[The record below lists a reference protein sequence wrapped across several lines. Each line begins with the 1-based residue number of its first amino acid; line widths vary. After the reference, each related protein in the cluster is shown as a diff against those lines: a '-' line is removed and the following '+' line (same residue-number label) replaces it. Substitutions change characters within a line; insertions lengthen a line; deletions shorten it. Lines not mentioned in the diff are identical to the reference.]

1 MEDKKTI
8 VNKTS
13 DIMSQCLNINNA
25 YKVKHKELQEVFNAY
40 KKLKQAGKEG
50 CYEGDLEVQLKQ
62 ISDEMEN
69 KIISKKTFQRLLEE
83 QAGIMKEFNK
93 INSEISRLYP
103 DL

>member
-1 MEDKKTI
+1 MEDKSL

-40 KKLKQAGKEG
+40 KKLKKAGKEG
-50 CYEGDLEVQLKQ
+50 CDDGDLEDQLKQ
-62 ISDEMEN
+62 ISDDMEN
-69 KIISKKTFQRLLEE
+69 KIISKKTFQRLLEQ
-83 QAGIMKEFNK
+83 QAVIMKDFNK
-93 INSEISRLYP
+93 INGEISRQYP

>member
-1 MEDKKTI
+1 MEDKSL

-40 KKLKQAGKEG
+40 KKLKKAGNEG

-62 ISDEMEN
+62 ISDEMED
-69 KIISKKTFQRLLEE
+69 KIISKQTFQKLLEE
-83 QAGIMKEFNK
+83 QAVIMKEFNK
-93 INSEISRLYP
+93 INSDISRLYP